1 MFELAGAYLRAGQDE
16 KGVAVLVQTKTTM
29 RSLRKDVEFAANV
42 DRLAA
47 TYPASLSLAQM
58 VAKLY
63 EELNRETKYFE
74 ALMKLFDLY
83 LEAGRVREACD
94 SLDRLVDIDP
104 YDYRNHER
112 ISKLEGK
119 ADPAFLQNIL
129 ARAAKAATVSTRTD
143 GFTGAGREPSQSPGS
158 VPEEMRA
165 QQALED
171 LVVQVEI
178 FLQYSLQSKAV
189 ERLERI
195 AELFPGEEEKNER
208 LRALYER
215 ANWFPKGTGRKTAP
229 KAAAPAVME
238 APPPAASRTAC
249 ADVCTTAGELWNAA
263 GADGRGNAS
272 RSGRDRRNQPVD
284 VPAADA
290 ARSVGHHR
298 GGNRK
303 ASADQ
308 PVPGGCGRA
317 G

>member
-1 MFELAGAYLRAGQDE
+1 MFDLAGAYLRAGQDE

-29 RSLRKDVEFAANV
+29 RSLRKEVEFAANV

-47 TYPASLSLAQM
+47 TYPASLPLAQM

-83 LEAGRVREACD
+83 LEAGRMREACD
-94 SLDRLVDIDP
+94 ALDRLVDIDP

-112 ISKLEGK
+112 ISKLGGQGRSRVSCK
-119 ADPAFLQNIL
+119 IFWR
-129 ARAAKAATVSTRTD
+129 ARRKQRRFPRVRD

-195 AELFPGEEEKNER
+195 AELFPGRGRKKR
-208 LRALYER
+208 AAARAL
-215 ANWFPKGTGRKTAP
+215 
-229 KAAAPAVME
+229 
-238 APPPAASRTAC
+238 
-249 ADVCTTAGELWNAA
+249 
-263 GADGRGNAS
+263 
-272 RSGRDRRNQPVD
+272 
-284 VPAADA
+284 
-290 ARSVGHHR
+290 
-298 GGNRK
+298 
-303 ASADQ
+303 
-308 PVPGGCGRA
+308 
-317 G
+317 